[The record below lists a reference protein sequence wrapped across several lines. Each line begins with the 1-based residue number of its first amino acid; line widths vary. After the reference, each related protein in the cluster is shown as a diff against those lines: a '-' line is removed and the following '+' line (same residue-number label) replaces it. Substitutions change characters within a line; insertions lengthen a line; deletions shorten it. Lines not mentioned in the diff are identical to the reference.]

1 MLIEI
6 DGEEVEIA
14 DEDVLAYV
22 EAMNAGKSAGNRFV
36 FGIHVN
42 HTQELAQMGDDIS
55 SFMTKIGGGEV
66 EVQVSVN
73 AKLAEVKDK
82 VMGFTADAV
91 GYVDD
96 SEDDDDWEED
106 Y

>member
-22 EAMNAGKSAGNRFV
+22 ESMNAGKSAGNRFV

-42 HTQELAQMGDDIS
+42 HTQELARMGDDIS
-55 SFMTKIGGGEV
+55 SFMTKIGKGEV

-96 SEDDDDWEED
+96 SEDDEWEED

>member
-22 EAMNAGKSAGNRFV
+22 DALNAGKAAGNRFV

-55 SFMTKIGGGEV
+55 SFMTKIGEGEV

-82 VMGFTADAV
+82 VMGFTADAI
-91 GYVDD
+91 GFAI
-96 SEDDDDWEED
+96 ETEDDDWEEEE
-106 Y
+106 